1 MTSEIMEITGLAYRI
16 SKETKTDVMIY
27 YLGHV
32 DKVDIGIYIDGYSE
46 EKIPAN
52 YIVPLGREP
61 YRYEITPNCAIKLL
75 KELLNR
81 G

>member
-1 MTSEIMEITGLAYRI
+1 MATEIMEIAGLAYRI

-27 YLGHV
+27 YHGHV

-52 YIVPLGREP
+52 HIVPLGREP
-61 YRYEITPNCAIKLL
+61 YCDEITPSCAIKLL
-75 KELLNR
+75 KELLKR